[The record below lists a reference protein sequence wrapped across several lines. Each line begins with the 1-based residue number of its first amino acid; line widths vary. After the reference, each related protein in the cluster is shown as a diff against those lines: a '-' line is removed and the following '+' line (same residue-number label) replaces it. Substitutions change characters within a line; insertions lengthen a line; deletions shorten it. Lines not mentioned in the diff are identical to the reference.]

1 MDIPVAKPADKKPHP
16 PVNAGYGA
24 KSDMDLCVKTRRK
37 ALAKEGTP
45 VQSETWGLALSGGGI
60 RSATF
65 CLGLVSGLAQQKI
78 FHRFDYLSTVSGGGY
93 IGAALGKLYCEKGAS
108 AAVREQQLAGAQDTW
123 LVWWLRATSRYL
135 TPRGAKD
142 LLNAGA
148 LMFRNLLG
156 IHLELALVGILI
168 GVLLAG
174 TNMLAWWGLHALSQ
188 QPSAVTV
195 IVNAGAVL
203 QPWMSLWW
211 LVAAVFLL
219 APLPYMA
226 AYWAVPGGR
235 RQGGLTQT
243 WRWLSYGIHG
253 LMGIMAICMAYGRDD
268 FWNQQPDGV
277 LRMVCGVVGLAFVCV
292 ATAPVLAVQVAKEAR
307 QKAPYDAGHAT
318 VRNLLTA
325 RLANWLKWI
334 LRLLAIGAFDRLG
347 WFLAFGELTWD
358 HWALT
363 PAVVVATLLA
373 TRILAARVHAPAG
386 TPPAGRALRRRVVDA
401 LGLALLSLLLGF
413 WISVVYQH
421 GLGALFLEGGPL
433 AFGNALYVLAGFGVA
448 PVIYIALSRSNVHFL
463 NVSSLHMFYRARLCR
478 SYLGSTNRSRFG
490 NQDPLDRVATAGQ
503 SSHQAAPSVFEVHPA
518 DSIRMGDYA
527 PHHNGGPVHL
537 INVTVN
543 QSFDARG
550 GLYNQDRKGQSLSV
564 AGGGLWRV
572 GSDDWKHSPDVAR
585 SELQQWMAISGAAFT
600 PGLGGQTSSGL
611 AALLFMAG
619 VRLGYWWDHAPFKGW
634 SRLAPKYRLMLDEAR
649 GQFGGV
655 NAPYW
660 YLSDGGHF
668 ENTGAYALLRQGV
681 DLIVLAD
688 CGADPRYSFDDVE
701 NLVRKARIDL
711 GVEIE
716 FQRVVGAPPSN
727 HFGSIGDLKDPQ
739 GSACLAVAKVFY
751 PGRANPGHLVLV
763 KPNIYH
769 GLPIDL
775 INYKIDCDSFPQ
787 ETTTDQFFSE
797 AQWES
802 YFKLGRCLGM
812 TLDARLLQGLPDNAS
827 FQPDTP
833 STKPEA
839 PTPKAHISPG
849 GSWIPSRVAPSVRS
863 GLGALGAL
871 ALALAAY
878 QGWTAMQRAYTIEA
892 SSLRELL
899 GRVVLLSEQHGPESP
914 QLRIPM
920 AVITQRFCTPPQ
932 PLAFITPTM
941 IALFDAVIE
950 GCKKSDAMTNPSCE
964 ALLKPATNAC
974 LHPPPRKVPV
984 YWGADFSSEE
994 VRRKMQE
1001 EASSSARQTALSA
1014 SPPSDIDLCRGKTIY
1029 LWTHGSGREADTARL
1044 TKRWNEWTT
1053 VLPQTKYVVASA
1065 AEIRRPIQRPQPTTT
1080 VTYHTPGDIGC
1091 AIQIKMLSDWKPI
1104 DLPITIQPLPSGYRG
1119 RAGTIDVWLA
1129 SPIGN

>member
-1 MDIPVAKPADKKPHP
+1 MDQ
-16 PVNAGYGA
+16 
-24 KSDMDLCVKTRRK
+24 CVKTRRE
-37 ALAKEGTP
+37 ALEKEGMP
-45 VQSETWGLALSGGGI
+45 VQSEKETWGLALSGGGI

-93 IGAALGKLYCEKGAS
+93 IGAALGKLYCEKGVS
-108 AAVREQQLAGAQDTW
+108 AAVREQQLAGAQETW

-148 LMFRNLLG
+148 LMLRNLLG
-156 IHLELALVGILI
+156 IHLELAWVGMLVGA
-168 GVLLAG
+168 LLAG
-174 TNMLAWWGLHALSQ
+174 VNILAWWGLQTLPPSGAL
-188 QPSAVTV
+188 AIEV
-195 IVNAGAVL
+195 AGVVF

-211 LVAAVFLL
+211 LGAAGWLL
-219 APLPYMA
+219 ATLPCIA

-235 RQGGLTQT
+235 RQAHSPWLPSVVLCLMGGMAMY
-243 WRWLSYGIHG
+243 LSY
-253 LMGIMAICMAYGRDD
+253 AQDD
-268 FWNQQPDGV
+268 FWSRQADGPNGM
-277 LRMVCGVVGLAFVCV
+277 LRLVCFVVGLAFLLV
-292 ATAPVLAVQVAKEAR
+292 AFAPALAARVAAQAR
-307 QKAPYDAGHAT
+307 QKSPEDPSHAAA
-318 VRNLLTA
+318 RNLLTA
-325 RLANWLKWI
+325 WLATILKWV
-334 LRLLAIGAFDRLG
+334 LLLLAIGAFDRLG
-347 WFLAFGELTWD
+347 WFLAFDERDWS
-358 HWALT
+358 HWLLT
-363 PAVVVATLLA
+363 PAVVAATLLA
-373 TRILAARVHAPAG
+373 TRVVAARVHAPAG
-386 TPPAGRALRRRVVDA
+386 TPPASRALRRRVLDT
-401 LGLALLSLLLGF
+401 LGLALLGLLLAF
-413 WISVVYQH
+413 WISVVYEH
-421 GLGALFLEGGPL
+421 VFRALFIRPESSYFVSQGLD
-433 AFGNALYVLAGFGVA
+433 FGNALWVFAGFAVVPA
-448 PVIYIALSRSNVHFL
+448 IYMGLSRCNVHFL
-463 NVSSLHMFYRARLCR
+463 NASSLHMFYRARLCR
-478 SYLGSTNRSRFG
+478 SYLGSTNRQRFD
-490 NQDPLDRVATAGQ
+490 QDPLSPVTAAAQ
-503 SSHQAAPSVFEVHPA
+503 SSHQAGPSVFEVHPA
-518 DSIRMGDYA
+518 DSVRMGDYA

-550 GLYNQDRKGQSLSV
+550 GLYNQDRKGQPLSV

-619 VRLGYWWDHAPFKGW
+619 VRLGYWWDRAPFKGW
-634 SRLAPKYRLMLDEAR
+634 SRFAPKYRLMLDEAR

-655 NAPYW
+655 EAPCW

-668 ENTGAYALLRQGV
+668 DNTGAYALLRQGV

-716 FQRVVGAPPSN
+716 FQRVEGAPPSC

-751 PGRANPGHLVLV
+751 PGKEAPGHLVLV

-839 PTPKAHISPG
+839 PAPKPALSSG
-849 GSWIPSRVAPSVRS
+849 GSWIPSRVAPTVRS
-863 GLGALGAL
+863 GLGTLGAL

-878 QGWTAMQRAYTIEA
+878 QGWTAMQRAYTPEA

-899 GRVVLLSEQHGPESP
+899 GRAVRLSEQHGPESP
-914 QLRIPM
+914 QLRTPM
-920 AVITQRFCTPPQ
+920 ATIAQRFCTPPQ
-932 PLAFITPTM
+932 TLASLTPGTL
-941 IALFDAVIE
+941 ALFDQVINE
-950 GCKKSDAMTNPSCE
+950 CRKADAMTNPSCE
-964 ALLKPATNAC
+964 TLVNDNTALC
-974 LHPPPRKVPV
+974 LRPPSRTMPV
-984 YWGADFSSEE
+984 YWGQDFSSKEA
-994 VRRKMQE
+994 RDAAHAKRKNTHS
-1001 EASSSARQTALSA
+1001 EATQPLDGI
-1014 SPPSDIDLCRGKTIY
+1014 SPSNGPMLCRGKTIS
-1029 LWTHGSGREADTARL
+1029 LKTHGNVPQDETAKLTAKWKEWKATVPAADD
-1044 TKRWNEWTT
+1044 
-1053 VLPQTKYVVASA
+1053 VVASA
-1065 AEIRRPIQRPQPTTT
+1065 QRAGRPAPQPQPATT
-1080 VTYHTPGDIGC
+1080 VIYHTPGDMGC
-1091 AIQIKMLSDWKPI
+1091 AIQIKMLSEWRWQMDR
-1104 DLPITIQPLPSGYRG
+1104 PITVQLLPNGYRS

-1129 SPIGN
+1129 APSGH